1 MIDLMVGK
9 TKMGKTTLIKEK
21 IKNKNEPVIILDFK
35 NDFDDIKTKS
45 INLGLIDPFLSAMDY
60 NDSIAINAGL
70 IQYSQFLKV
79 RSEEVL
85 KDYSKSDNW
94 TDFKMHNLI
103 DESIKRA
110 TNGWDQNENIKAK
123 ESRRYLSFKKS
134 KQTQTL
140 ENAIEKIESSD
151 IVVVKTEGLHSV
163 STRVLTFLLLNRLQK
178 KFPSIT
184 VISDNINYLWRD
196 GYLFLFSQ
204 IFDFEKNNMI
214 FSFNKTE
221 NFPKSLKKLINN
233 TFVFRLESN
242 SDIEFFNELNIPID
256 SSSKRLR
263 RYKYIEHKPTLA
275 LS

>member
-1 MIDLMVGK
+1 MIDLLVGK
-9 TKMGKTTLIKEK
+9 TKMGKTTFIKE
-21 IKNKNEPVIILDFK
+21 IVQNKNEPVILLDFK
-35 NDFDDIKTKS
+35 NDYDDIKTKS
-45 INLGLIDPFLSAMDY
+45 INLGLIDPFLSLMDY
-60 NDSIAINAGL
+60 KDSIAINAGL

-85 KDYSKSDNW
+85 KDYSSSDNW
-94 TDFKMHNLI
+94 SNYKMHNLI

-110 TNGWDQNENIKAK
+110 TNGWDQNENMKAK

-140 ENAIEKIESSD
+140 EKEIEKIEHND

-163 STRVLTFLLLNRLQK
+163 STRVLSFLLLNRLQQ

-184 VISDNINYLWRD
+184 VVSDNINYLWRD
-196 GYLFLFSQ
+196 GHLFLFSQ

-221 NFPKSLKKLINN
+221 NFPKSLKRLIDN
-233 TFVFRLESN
+233 TYIFRLESN
-242 SDIEFFNELNIPID
+242 SDVEFFNELNIPID

-263 RYKYIEHKPTLA
+263 KYKYIEHKSSLV